1 MSMSQ
6 EEIEALMNG
15 LDVSDNESASEE
27 DVPSVEEEESST
39 EGTMSEDDIADLIA
53 QTDISGEEQQDE
65 TKDDIESLID
75 NNSVAADEESID
87 DILAGIDGI
96 ADETESKPEV
106 APDINKEELVKS
118 WTDEKIDQGVFP
130 LPAEDNT
137 KVVAQLSQVA
147 DDSEEKASKIF
158 DVLSYI
164 LDENNEIQK
173 KSKALDEFVSKQ
185 TLLLDS
191 LTKKFPHIS
200 VFKSHLQSAQA
211 LAGAAKD
218 ISSRV
223 DAENM
228 QLFEAME
235 LMQFHDINRQKI
247 ERVMSVIRKLSDY
260 LNNIFEDDGA
270 HKEVSVAKHIH
281 GDNGSDIVGNDDL
294 EALISEFA
302 S

>member
-1 MSMSQ
+1 M
-6 EEIEALMNG
+6 
-15 LDVSDNESASEE
+15 
-27 DVPSVEEEESST
+27 
-39 EGTMSEDDIADLIA
+39 
-53 QTDISGEEQQDE
+53 
-65 TKDDIESLID
+65 
-75 NNSVAADEESID
+75 
-87 DILAGIDGI
+87 
-96 ADETESKPEV
+96 
-106 APDINKEELVKS
+106 
-118 WTDEKIDQGVFP
+118 
-130 LPAEDNT
+130 
-137 KVVAQLSQVA
+137 
-147 DDSEEKASKIF
+147 
-158 DVLSYI
+158 
-164 LDENNEIQK
+164 
-173 KSKALDEFVSKQ
+173 DEFVSKQ

-200 VFKSHLQSAQA
+200 VFKSHLQSAQV
-211 LAGAAKD
+211 LAGTAKD

-281 GDNGSDIVGNDDL
+281 GDNGNDIVGNDDL